1 MTGQGKLIL
10 FCGKMGAGKTT
21 LSKAISSEKECVL
34 ISEDDWLSSH
44 YPNLINSFEDYIK
57 YSRLIKP
64 FVKDLVQSI
73 LCAGVT
79 VVMDFPANTI
89 RQRKWLLSLSQEIEA
104 EHELFFLN
112 MSDEQCLSQI
122 AKRRTEQPERE
133 QFDTEDVFY
142 EVTKY
147 FEPPSTD
154 EGLFITE
161 KSRNNLWL

>member
-1 MTGQGKLIL
+1 MSRKGKLIL

-21 LSKAISSEKECVL
+21 LSKTIASKKDAVL
-34 ISEDDWLSSH
+34 ISEDEWLSSH
-44 YPNLINSFEDYIK
+44 YPALISSFEDYIK
-57 YSRLIKP
+57 YSQLIKP
-64 FVKDLVQSI
+64 FVKDLIQSI

-89 RQRKWLLSLSQEIEA
+89 KQRKWLLGLSQEVGA

-112 MSDEQCLSQI
+112 MSDEQCLTQM
-122 AKRRTEQPERE
+122 AKRRTEQPERD

-142 EVTKY
+142 EVTRY

-154 EGLFITE
+154 EGLCITE
-161 KSRNNLWL
+161 ERQE

>member
-1 MTGQGKLIL
+1 
-10 FCGKMGAGKTT
+10 MGAGKTT
-21 LSKAISSEKECVL
+21 LSKAIASKKESVL
-34 ISEDDWLSSH
+34 ISEDDWLFSH
-44 YPNLINSFEDYIK
+44 YPDLINSFEDYIK

-89 RQRKWLLSLSQEIEA
+89 KQRKWLLSLSQEIEA

-112 MSDEQCLSQI
+112 MSDEQCLTHI
-122 AKRRTEQPERE
+122 TKRRTEQPKRA

-147 FEPPSTD
+147 FEPPSAD

-161 KSRNNLWL
+161 NRQI